1 MTFCMFISDLEKR
14 PDSQV
19 TEVAVC
25 MKLFGKKGE
34 IQLQKV
40 GEKGLVS
47 SDWEIKWQMMFDAIK
62 CKVL

>member
-25 MKLFGKKGE
+25 MKLFGKKRGNPATE
-34 IQLQKV
+34 SGRKRPS
-40 GEKGLVS
+40 K
-47 SDWEIKWQMMFDAIK
+47 
-62 CKVL
+62 